1 MSNRDES
8 TSLGLVTNCLLLCR
22 LQSIQRK
29 LDKSIFDRE
38 AANSEF
44 KVSGRIVNDLSNS
57 IIQPFPLPPF
67 RTLT

>member
-1 MSNRDES
+1 MSNGDEREV
-8 TSLGLVTNCLLLCR
+8 GFDEVTNCLLLYR

-44 KVSGRIVNDLSNS
+44 KVSGHWTEAMTEQCNLTVLSS
-57 IIQPFPLPPF
+57 SL
-67 RTLT
+67 